1 MINIDNQMALNAYNN
16 LQTSKIMDKNLNK
29 ADTKDQTK
37 QDMLLKE
44 QTDAFEAFMVKAV
57 LDVAIKNENS
67 LFGKDAADGIYN
79 SMYNDTMS
87 RALSG
92 NLGFSQLLYDF
103 LKQRG

>member
-1 MINIDNQMALNAYNN
+1 MFDTSTAINAYNKVA
-16 LQTSKIMDKNLNK
+16 TDAVTVKRDFSKSD
-29 ADTKDQTK
+29 TK
-37 QDMLLKE
+37 QDALLRE

-67 LFGKDAADGIYN
+67 LFGKDAADGIYQ

-92 NLGFSQLLYDF
+92 NLGYSEILFNF
-103 LKQRG
+103 LKERA

>member
-1 MINIDNQMALNAYNN
+1 MFDTSTAINAYNKVVA
-16 LQTSKIMDKNLNK
+16 TDAVTVKRDFSKSD
-29 ADTKDQTK
+29 TK
-37 QDMLLKE
+37 QDALLRE

-67 LFGKDAADGIYN
+67 LFGKDAADGIYQ

-92 NLGFSQLLYDF
+92 NLGYSEILFNF
-103 LKQRG
+103 LKERA

>member
-1 MINIDNQMALNAYNN
+1 MFDTSTAINAYNKVA
-16 LQTSKIMDKNLNK
+16 TDAVTVKRDFSKSD
-29 ADTKDQTK
+29 TK
-37 QDMLLKE
+37 QDALLRE

-67 LFGKDAADGIYN
+67 LFGKDAADGIYQ

-92 NLGFSQLLYDF
+92 NLGYSEILFNF
-103 LKQRG
+103 LKDRA

>member
-1 MINIDNQMALNAYNN
+1 MFDTSTAINAYNKVA
-16 LQTSKIMDKNLNK
+16 TDAVTVKRDFSKSD
-29 ADTKDQTK
+29 TK
-37 QDMLLKE
+37 QDALLRE

-67 LFGKDAADGIYN
+67 LFGKDAADGIYQ

-92 NLGFSQLLYDF
+92 NLGYSEILFNF
-103 LKQRG
+103 LKERP

>member
-1 MINIDNQMALNAYNN
+1 MFDTSTAINAYNKAA
-16 LQTSKIMDKNLNK
+16 TDAVTVKRDFSKSD
-29 ADTKDQTK
+29 TK
-37 QDMLLKE
+37 QDALLRE

-67 LFGKDAADGIYN
+67 LFGKDAADGIYQ

-92 NLGFSQLLYDF
+92 NLGYSEILFNF
-103 LKQRG
+103 LRERA